1 MMMLK
6 MRDRVLK
13 EILLGMEPRR
23 PKFNERL
30 GE

>member
-6 MRDRVLK
+6 MRDWVLQ
-13 EILLGMEPRR
+13 EILLGMEPCR